1 MKYNTFRIEPQ
12 PIEKYPDM
20 VAVQKGKLY
29 KRFVDE
35 SKAKAWIDAYRS
47 QQAINKEARKAKK
60 QLRKTVV
67 LND

>member
-12 PIEKYPDM
+12 PTEKFPDM

-29 KRFVDE
+29 KRFVGNT
-35 SKAKAWIDAYRS
+35 KAKAWIDAHQS
-47 QQAINKEARKAKK
+47 QQAIDKEARKAKK

-67 LND
+67 LTD